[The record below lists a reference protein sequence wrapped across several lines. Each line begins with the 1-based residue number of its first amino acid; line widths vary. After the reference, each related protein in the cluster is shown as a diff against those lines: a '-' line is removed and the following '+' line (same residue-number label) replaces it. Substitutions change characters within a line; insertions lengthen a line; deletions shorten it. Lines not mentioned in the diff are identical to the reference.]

1 MAFHGAD
8 TGSNPVGDAI
18 KINNLADMSGLSEHP
33 CGQKRNL
40 RENVP
45 RAPLKRGKSMILEDS
60 LKLSKDGAASQM
72 LPLLQTQQ
80 NERGQPP
87 ATAHGVDIDGQG
99 NGTVVE
105 QRLYQL
111 IRQPAPI
118 SDRQFEIEFLD
129 SGVEAFDLTFD

>member
-1 MAFHGAD
+1 
-8 TGSNPVGDAI
+8 
-18 KINNLADMSGLSEHP
+18 
-33 CGQKRNL
+33 
-40 RENVP
+40 
-45 RAPLKRGKSMILEDS
+45 MILEDS

-87 ATAHGVDIDGQG
+87 ATEHGVDIDGQG

-111 IRQPAPI
+111 IREPAPI
-118 SDRQFEIEFLD
+118 SDRQFVIEFLD